1 MPMRIISESSSPD
14 VAGPSVISRTL
25 RSAFRRFAKNNDK
38 ENDAA
43 VSPTHTTRSRK
54 QSRARTSTEQQG
66 GHASTDTS
74 AKPVISQNVGAACEY
89 SVLSDPSYDPTRT
102 SFFRVNEPA
111 TSPRAPGFI
120 VLASRPIFDNNHPTR
135 STIPSTPEKLE
146 HRVATSS
153 DGASLSKDRPSTTN
167 SSARP
172 PSLDDAADELLRSC
186 PPSDSKSWR
195 LPSFFTKR
203 ASTRTKKPETPVPSA
218 SSPID
223 PATISLALPSSFED
237 EATREGTP
245 SPVALSTIEKDSVGA
260 DRKESWP
267 SVAAPNPDY
276 RTAVAIAFGL
286 ATPVH
291 TSRLQS
297 PAPTNENDARRE
309 FAHDTNR
316 SSGQEIEEPSA
327 PPPEAFLEMAS
338 GDSLS
343 IATSDEVQPC
353 GEDSLEESAIISS
366 TDLPLNSTTT
376 RPRSI
381 VGDLA
386 PCKEV
391 TGQQEP
397 SIRPIVRATE
407 TVRKNAWAKLDAPT
421 TFKPYADLA
430 SRDHA
435 SDSRASTMS
444 TTTASSSQK
453 QRGDGMEKRWW
464 DAKITQLEMQSMCS
478 GWKHSNPDGPV
489 GMMGFHSA
497 HARGTIR
504 NKRRRRNTGTIRR
517 HASHH
522 AILTRT
528 SLNESTIFTD
538 SNYALATTYVYSGAD
553 TSPQVTLIT
562 TTTNPRA
569 AVGMVPTISPALR
582 IPHPSWLRRGAKK
595 VLRKL
600 TGTHRG
606 PVTTSQVRVLH
617 RY

>member
-102 SFFRVNEPA
+102 SFFRVSEPA

-120 VLASRPIFDNNHPTR
+120 VLASRPIFDSNHPTR

-203 ASTRTKKPETPVPSA
+203 ALTRTKKPETPVPSA
-218 SSPID
+218 C
-223 PATISLALPSSFED
+223 
-237 EATREGTP
+237 
-245 SPVALSTIEKDSVGA
+245 
-260 DRKESWP
+260 
-267 SVAAPNPDY
+267 
-276 RTAVAIAFGL
+276 
-286 ATPVH
+286 
-291 TSRLQS
+291 
-297 PAPTNENDARRE
+297 
-309 FAHDTNR
+309 
-316 SSGQEIEEPSA
+316 QEIEEPSA

-366 TDLPLNSTTT
+366 TDLSLNSTTT

-407 TVRKNAWAKLDAPT
+407 TVRKNAWAELDAPT

-569 AVGMVPTISPALR
+569 AVGMVPTISPAPR